1 MWALEY
7 ANPEDSL
14 DKMRADIAAMKK
26 KEDKKE
32 DKEENKFSPANL
44 ISPYKVTDFIVANKM

>member
-1 MWALEY
+1 MWALDY

-14 DKMRADIAAMKK
+14 DKMRSDIAAMKK

-32 DKEENKFSPANL
+32 DREENKFSPANL
-44 ISPYKVTDFIVANKM
+44 ISPYIVKDFVVA